1 MYFQLHMKNL
11 IEDVEVGSVI
21 LLDDGL
27 IQLEVTGKDEEQGL
41 IHTIVVNS
49 GLLKNKKGVN
59 VPGVSSAT
67 SRND

>member
-1 MYFQLHMKNL
+1 ML
-11 IEDVEVGSVI
+11 IEGSII

-49 GLLKNKKGVN
+49 GYIKK
-59 VPGVSSAT
+59 
-67 SRND
+67 